1 VGAKGIT
8 FLNRLNIPQEK
19 CRYVIDINPKKHN
32 KFVPITGQKI
42 VSPQILMKEN
52 IKNIIVMNPAYK
64 DEIISCAKKYGFRGN
79 FIILE

>member
-1 VGAKGIT
+1 MQ
-8 FLNRLNIPQEK
+8 N
-19 CRYVIDINPKKHN
+19 VIDINPKKHN

-42 VSPQILMKEN
+42 VSPQILMEEN

-64 DEIISCAKKYGFRGN
+64 DEIISCAKKYGFQGN